1 MKKVIK
7 NISVVFLLMATIN
20 TTAQTDGGTGPMID
34 NNINMRIDSLGMGH
48 CDYTMKF
55 NASIWQAMNQYMGNN
70 PALLK
75 KALEDEM
82 PAAFISDYQFSKNDF
97 ERSFNFKFN
106 VVGMGKTD
114 KNGKWSFDLDS
125 KDPRTEK
132 LADNKFLN
140 VTTEDFGGIP
150 ANQRQVIELPAIA
163 KNATIESNAQ
173 GKKSITCTMPFA
185 NSGGSAG
192 GIMKYIKLIGGGAL
206 ALAGL
211 VLLLVP
217 ANKNR
222 NQLKVVEAQE
232 KVA

>member
-1 MKKVIK
+1 MA
-7 NISVVFLLMATIN
+7 LLLFTAIHTQ
-20 TTAQTDGGTGPMID
+20 AQTDGGTGPMID
-34 NNINMRIDSLGMGH
+34 NNINIRVDRLGMGH
-48 CDYTMKF
+48 CDYSMKF

-70 PALLK
+70 HALLK

-150 ANQRQVIELPAIA
+150 ANQRQVIELPTIA

-185 NSGGSAG
+185 NSGGGG

-206 ALAGL
+206 ALSG
-211 VLLLVP
+211 LLLLLILG
-217 ANKNR
+217 NKNK
-222 NQLKVVEAQE
+222 NHLKVVEVQE